1 MSVASER
8 LRASR
13 MSERVGAFLIFMGC
27 VGILAAAVLTVWIIH
42 DLDKLTEGFSNATS
56 AKLQTVAL
64 AGLTPGMLSLLVL
77 AFGVYLKTRS
87 TDLLFGIVIDP
98 SDDGEDDDVGD
109 VGDFG

>member
-8 LRASR
+8 VRASR
-13 MSERVGAFLIFMGC
+13 MSDRVGAFLIFMGC

-42 DLDKLTEGFSNATS
+42 DLDRINRGFSGATS

-64 AGLTPGMLSLLVL
+64 AGLTPGLLSLLVI

-87 TDLLFGIVIDP
+87 TDLLFGIVLDQ
-98 SDDGEDDDVGD
+98 SGDGEDDEFGD
-109 VGDFG
+109 DG